1 VTTKKPET
9 HPDELLE
16 AAVLVAATA
25 PVLVGVVVENEV
37 IVKVCGAPVEV
48 TMGVVEDVVDIDVSE
63 VEEVVVV
70 EDGVEDVVAEVVL
83 VEVVGVVVGVVV
95 VVGGVVVGEE
105 VVVVVVGGAGG
116 LVGRLRCNSVN
127 RCRV

>member
-37 IVKVCGAPVEV
+37 IVKVCGA
-48 TMGVVEDVVDIDVSE
+48 
-63 VEEVVVV
+63 
-70 EDGVEDVVAEVVL
+70 VAATSTAASSSSS
-83 VEVVGVVVGVVV
+83 G
-95 VVGGVVVGEE
+95 
-105 VVVVVVGGAGG
+105 
-116 LVGRLRCNSVN
+116 
-127 RCRV
+127 